1 MNLPLQLQTRWR
13 SMPAREQRLALLMLA
28 MVSLALLWWLALA
41 PALAVLKA
49 APAQHRALDGQ
60 LQQMLRLQAQAKA
73 LQAQPVLSVG
83 ETRLALEAALKLL
96 GPGAQ
101 MTAQV
106 DRVTVTLKAVSAAA
120 LAQWLATARQNAH
133 SAPVEA
139 HLVRN
144 PAGSW
149 DGTLVLYLGGRP

>member
-13 SMPAREQRLALLMLA
+13 GMPARDQRLALLMLA
-28 MVSLALLWWLALA
+28 VVSLALLWWLALA

-73 LQAQPVLSVG
+73 LQAQPVLSVN

-101 MTAQV
+101 MTVQV

-133 SAPVEA
+133 AAPVEA

-149 DGTLVLYLGGRP
+149 DGTLVLNLGGRL